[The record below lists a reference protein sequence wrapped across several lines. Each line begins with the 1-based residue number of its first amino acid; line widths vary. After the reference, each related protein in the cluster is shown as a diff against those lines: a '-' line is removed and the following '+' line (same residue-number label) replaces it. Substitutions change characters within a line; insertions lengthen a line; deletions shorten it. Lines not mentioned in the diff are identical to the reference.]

1 MTDKIL
7 VTGAN
12 GTVGRPLVQALLA
25 RGERVKAASRGGAW
39 PADVAADS
47 AAARLLE
54 PVAFDHL
61 NPATWGP
68 ALEGVNRVFLMLPS
82 GHVQAQAVL
91 LPLVQAL
98 AERGVKIVFMSV
110 LGVDADD
117 SIPYRQVELA
127 IERSGTPFVT
137 LRPNWFA
144 DNFHTFWGAGVA
156 QGLMQL
162 PAGQGASSFIDARDI
177 AEAAA
182 AALVRT
188 DVNGCAFNL
197 TGPEALSYTQAA
209 EVLSRVLQRPVRYEA
224 VSDDV
229 FVAQM
234 QQAGLPA
241 DYAQFLAGIFFPV
254 RQGWTAVVSDGVQQ
268 LTGRAPRSLL
278 QHVMWRRAGSG
289 SAEPAEPMTHAGHR
303 P

>member
-12 GTVGRPLVQALLA
+12 GTVGRPLVQSLLA

-39 PADVAADS
+39 PADLAADS
-47 AAARLLE
+47 PAAQRLE

-68 ALEGVNRVFLMLPS
+68 ALEGVNRVFLMLPT
-82 GHVQAQAVL
+82 GHVHAQAVL

-98 AERGVKIVFMSV
+98 TERRIKVVFMSA

-127 IERSGTPFVT
+127 IERSGAPFVI

-144 DNFHTFWGAGVA
+144 DNFHTFWRAGVA

-162 PAGQGASSFIDARDI
+162 PAGQGATSFIDARDI

-182 AALVRT
+182 AALVRD
-188 DVNGCAFNL
+188 DVNGRAFNL
-197 TGPEALSYTQAA
+197 TGPQALGYAQAA
-209 EVLSRVLQRPVRYEA
+209 DMLSTALQRPVRYEA
-224 VSDDV
+224 VSDEL
-229 FVAQM
+229 FVNQM

-241 DYAQFLAGIFFPV
+241 DYAQFLAGIFHPV
-254 RQGWTAVVSDGVQQ
+254 REGWTALVTDGVQQ
-268 LTGRAPRSLL
+268 LTGRAPRSLQQHL
-278 QHVMWRRAGSG
+278 QDVKDRF
-289 SAEPAEPMTHAGHR
+289 
-303 P
+303 